1 MALYGVGF
9 LKLTLLL
16 TPTVGFLKP
25 TPHNSMKKQTK
36 AIRIQTEK
44 SSNREH
50 SVPLYL
56 TSSFTFES
64 AEQGKALFEETEEG
78 NIYSRF
84 SNPNVTEFVEKVCML
99 ENAEEGIA
107 TGTGM
112 AAVFASMAALLKSGD
127 HLVAC
132 RALFGSAHQIITQ
145 ILPKWGITHTYV
157 DATATEAE
165 WEAAMQPNTKMVYL
179 ETPSNPGLELVD
191 LDMLGRLKT
200 KYGFILNVDNCF
212 ATPILQTP
220 LDFGAD
226 LSVHSATKYM
236 DGQGRVLGGIVV
248 GRADLIQPIRFF
260 ARHTGPSLSPF
271 NAWVLSKS
279 LETLDLRME
288 RHCRNALQL
297 AEALETHADVERVLY
312 PFLPSHPQYD
322 LAKAQM
328 SAGGAIVTIELE
340 GGFERV
346 KAFFDALTI
355 PTLSSNLGDSR
366 TIVTNPN
373 TTTHAKLKPD
383 EKAALGITPGLI
395 RISVGLEAIEDLIA
409 DFTQAVAKS
418 AEVLKENVA

>member
-1 MALYGVGF
+1 
-9 LKLTLLL
+9 
-16 TPTVGFLKP
+16 
-25 TPHNSMKKQTK
+25 MKKSTK
-36 AIRIQTEK
+36 SIRIQTRK
-44 SSNREH
+44 TQYREH
-50 SVPLYL
+50 STPLFL
-56 TSSFTFES
+56 TSSFTFED

-84 SNPNVTEFVEKVCML
+84 SNPNVTEFVDKVCML
-99 ENAEEGIA
+99 EGAEDGIA

-145 ILPKWGITHTYV
+145 ILSKWGITHTYL

-165 WEAAMQPNTKMVYL
+165 WEAAIQPNAARPNAARPNTGTEPADRPAARMVYL

-191 LDMLGRLKT
+191 LAMLGRLKE

-220 LDFGAD
+220 IDFGAD
-226 LSVHSATKYM
+226 LSVHSATKFM

-271 NAWVLSKS
+271 NAWILSKS

-288 RHCRNALQL
+288 RHCSNALAL
-297 AEALETHADVERVLY
+297 AEALEKHPDVALVKY
-312 PFLPSHPQYD
+312 PFLESHPQYE

-346 KAFFDALTI
+346 QAFFDALQI

-395 RISVGLEAIEDLIA
+395 RISVGLEAIEDSIE
-409 DFTQAVAKS
+409 DFEQAVSVS
-418 AEVLKENVA
+418 AEALKENV

>member
-1 MALYGVGF
+1 MQ
-9 LKLTLLL
+9 
-16 TPTVGFLKP
+16 
-25 TPHNSMKKQTK
+25 KQTK
-36 AIRIQTEK
+36 AIRTQTPK
-44 SSNREH
+44 SQNREH

-64 AEQGKALFEETEEG
+64 AEQGEALFNESEPG

-84 SNPNVTEFVEKVCML
+84 SNPNVSEFVEKVCML
-99 ENAEEGIA
+99 ENAEDGIA

-112 AAVFASMAALLKSGD
+112 AAVFASMAGLLKSGD
-127 HLVAC
+127 HIVAC
-132 RALFGSAHQIITQ
+132 RALFGSAHQVITQ
-145 ILPKWGITHTYV
+145 ILSKWGITHTYL

-165 WEAAMQPNTKMVYL
+165 WDAAMQPNTRMVYL

-191 LDMLGRLKT
+191 LAMLARLKA
-200 KYGFILNVDNCF
+200 KHGFILNVDNCF

-226 LSVHSATKYM
+226 LSIHSATKFM

-248 GRADLIQPIRFF
+248 GRADLIAPIRFF

-288 RHCRNALQL
+288 RHCRNALAL
-297 AEALETHADVERVLY
+297 AEALENHPDVARVLY
-312 PFLPSHPQYD
+312 PFLPSHPQYE
-322 LAKAQM
+322 LARAQM
-328 SAGGAIVTIELE
+328 SAGGAIVTVELE

-346 KAFFDALTI
+346 SAFFDALQI
-355 PTLSSNLGDSR
+355 PTLSSNLGDTR

-373 TTTHAKLKPD
+373 TTTHAKLNPD

-395 RISVGLEAIEDLIA
+395 RISVGLEAIEDLIQ
-409 DFTQAVAKS
+409 DFLQAATVS
-418 AEVLKENVA
+418 AEVLQERV

>member
-1 MALYGVGF
+1 
-9 LKLTLLL
+9 
-16 TPTVGFLKP
+16 
-25 TPHNSMKKQTK
+25 MKKQTK
-36 AIRIQTEK
+36 AIRTQTGK
-44 SSNREH
+44 SQYREH

-56 TSSFTFES
+56 TSSFAFES
-64 AEQGKALFEETEEG
+64 AEQGKALFEETEAG

-84 SNPNVTEFVEKVCML
+84 SNPNVTEFVDKVCML

-112 AAVFASMAALLKSGD
+112 AAVFASMAAILKSGD

-145 ILPKWGITHTYV
+145 ILSKWGITHTYV
-157 DATATEAE
+157 DATASEAE
-165 WEAAMQPNTKMVYL
+165 WEAAMQPNTRMVYL

-191 LDMLGRLKT
+191 LEMLGRLKE

-220 LDFGAD
+220 IDFGAD
-226 LSVHSATKYM
+226 LSVHSATKFM

-248 GRADLIQPIRFF
+248 GRADLMAQIRFF

-279 LETLDLRME
+279 LETLELRMD
-288 RHCRNALQL
+288 RHCSNALAL
-297 AEALETHADVERVLY
+297 AQALDAHADVERVLY
-312 PFLPSHPQYD
+312 PFLPSHPQYE
-322 LAKAQM
+322 LAKRQM
-328 SAGGAIVTIELE
+328 NAGGAIVTIELE

-395 RISVGLEAIEDLIA
+395 RISVGLEAIDDLIA
-409 DFTQAVAKS
+409 DFTQAVEKS
-418 AEVLKENVA
+418 AEVVKEKIA

>member
-1 MALYGVGF
+1 
-9 LKLTLLL
+9 
-16 TPTVGFLKP
+16 
-25 TPHNSMKKQTK
+25 MKKQTK
-36 AIRIQTEK
+36 AIRTQAAK
-44 SSNREH
+44 SHNREH

-56 TSSFTFES
+56 TSSFAFES
-64 AEQGKALFEETEEG
+64 AEQGKALFDESEEG

-84 SNPNVTEFVEKVCML
+84 SNPNVTEFVDKVCML
-99 ENAEEGIA
+99 ENAEDGIA

-145 ILPKWGITHTYV
+145 ILSKWGITHTYV

-165 WEAAMQPNTKMVYL
+165 WEAAIQPNADRPAARMVYL

-191 LDMLGRLKT
+191 LAMLARLKA

-220 LDFGAD
+220 IDLGAD
-226 LSVHSATKYM
+226 LSIHSATKFM

-288 RHCRNALQL
+288 RHCRNALAL
-297 AEALETHADVERVLY
+297 AEALESHPDVERVLY

-340 GGFERV
+340 GGFDRV
-346 KAFFDALTI
+346 KAFFDALQI
-355 PTLSSNLGDSR
+355 ATLSSNLGDSR

-395 RISVGLEAIEDLIA
+395 RISVGLEAIEDLIE

-418 AEVLKENVA
+418 ADVVKEQV

>member
-1 MALYGVGF
+1 
-9 LKLTLLL
+9 
-16 TPTVGFLKP
+16 
-25 TPHNSMKKQTK
+25 MKKSTK
-36 AIRIQTEK
+36 SIRIQTRK
-44 SSNREH
+44 TQYREH
-50 SVPLYL
+50 STPLFL
-56 TSSFTFES
+56 TSSFTFED

-84 SNPNVTEFVEKVCML
+84 SNPNVTEFVDKVCML
-99 ENAEEGIA
+99 EGAEDGIA

-145 ILPKWGITHTYV
+145 ILSKWGITHTYL

-165 WEAAMQPNTKMVYL
+165 WEAAIQPNAARPNTGTEPADRPPARMVYL

-191 LDMLGRLKT
+191 LAMLGRLKE

-220 LDFGAD
+220 IDFGAD
-226 LSVHSATKYM
+226 LSVHSATKFM

-271 NAWVLSKS
+271 NAWILSKS

-288 RHCRNALQL
+288 RHCSNALAL
-297 AEALETHADVERVLY
+297 AEALEKHPDVALVKY
-312 PFLPSHPQYD
+312 PFLESHPQYE

-346 KAFFDALTI
+346 QAFFDALQI

-395 RISVGLEAIEDLIA
+395 RISVGLEAIEDLIE
-409 DFTQAVAKS
+409 DFEQAVSVS
-418 AEVLKENVA
+418 AEALKENV

>member
-1 MALYGVGF
+1 MR
-9 LKLTLLL
+9 
-16 TPTVGFLKP
+16 
-25 TPHNSMKKQTK
+25 KQTK
-36 AIRIQTEK
+36 AIRTQADR
-44 SSNREH
+44 SQNREH

-56 TSSFTFES
+56 TSSFAFES

-99 ENAEEGIA
+99 ENAEDGIA

-112 AAVFASMAALLKSGD
+112 AAVFASMAGLLKSGD

-132 RALFGSAHQIITQ
+132 RALFGSAHQVITQ
-145 ILPKWGITHTYV
+145 ILSKWGITHTYV

-165 WEAAMQPNTKMVYL
+165 WEAAIQPNRTGGPAARPAARMVYL

-191 LDMLGRLKT
+191 LAMLGRLKE

-220 LDFGAD
+220 IDFGAD
-226 LSVHSATKYM
+226 LSVHSATKFM
-236 DGQGRVLGGIVV
+236 DGQGRVLGGVVV

-288 RHCRNALQL
+288 RHCRNALAL
-297 AEALETHADVERVLY
+297 AEALEAHEDVARVLY

-322 LAKAQM
+322 LARAQM
-328 SAGGAIVTIELE
+328 SAGGAIVTIELD
-340 GGFERV
+340 GGFERI
-346 KAFFDALTI
+346 KSFFDALQI
-355 PTLSSNLGDSR
+355 ATLSSNLGDSR

-383 EKAALGITPGLI
+383 EKAALGITPGLV

-409 DFTQAVAKS
+409 DFTQAITVS
-418 AEVLKENVA
+418 ADVMKERV

>member
-1 MALYGVGF
+1 MQ
-9 LKLTLLL
+9 
-16 TPTVGFLKP
+16 
-25 TPHNSMKKQTK
+25 KQTK
-36 AIRIQTEK
+36 AIRTQAK
-44 SSNREH
+44 QSQNREH

-56 TSSFTFES
+56 TSSFAFES
-64 AEQGKALFEETEEG
+64 AEQGKALFEETEDG

-99 ENAEEGIA
+99 ENAEDGIA

-112 AAVFASMAALLKSGD
+112 AAVFASMAGLLKSGD

-145 ILPKWGITHTYV
+145 ILSKWGITHTYV

-165 WEAAMQPNTKMVYL
+165 WEAALQPNTGTAPADRPAARMVYL

-191 LDMLGRLKT
+191 LAMLGRLKE

-220 LDFGAD
+220 IDFGAD
-226 LSVHSATKYM
+226 LSIHSATKFM
-236 DGQGRVLGGIVV
+236 DGQGRVLGGVVV

-288 RHCRNALQL
+288 RHCRNALAL
-297 AEALETHADVERVLY
+297 AEALEAHEDVARVLY

-322 LAKAQM
+322 LARAQM
-328 SAGGAIVTIELE
+328 TAGGAIVTIELE
-340 GGFERV
+340 GGFERIS
-346 KAFFDALTI
+346 AFFDALQI
-355 PTLSSNLGDSR
+355 ATLSSNLGDSR

-383 EKAALGITPGLI
+383 EKAALGITPGLV
-395 RISVGLEAIEDLIA
+395 RISVGLEAVDDLIA
-409 DFTQAVAKS
+409 DFTQAVTVS
-418 AEVLKENVA
+418 AEMLKERV

>member
-1 MALYGVGF
+1 
-9 LKLTLLL
+9 
-16 TPTVGFLKP
+16 
-25 TPHNSMKKQTK
+25 MKKQTK
-36 AIRIQTEK
+36 AIRTQAAK
-44 SSNREH
+44 SQNREH

-56 TSSFTFES
+56 TSSFAFES
-64 AEQGKALFEETEEG
+64 AEQGKALFDETEDG

-84 SNPNVTEFVEKVCML
+84 SNPNVTEFVDKVCML
-99 ENAEEGIA
+99 ENAEDGIA

-112 AAVFASMAALLKSGD
+112 AAVFASMAALLQSGD
-127 HLVAC
+127 HIVAC

-145 ILPKWGITHTYV
+145 ILSKWGITHTYL

-165 WEAAMQPNTKMVYL
+165 WEEAIQANPTKMVYL

-191 LDMLGRLKT
+191 LTMLARLKA

-212 ATPILQTP
+212 ATPILQLP
-220 LDFGAD
+220 IDLGAD
-226 LSVHSATKYM
+226 LSIHSATKYM

-248 GRADLIQPIRFF
+248 GSKELIQPIRFF

-279 LETLDLRME
+279 LETLELRMD
-288 RHCRNALQL
+288 RHCSNALAL
-297 AEALETHADVERVLY
+297 AEALDVHPDVAVVKY
-312 PFLPSHPQYD
+312 PFLPSHPQYE
-322 LAKAQM
+322 LAKQQM
-328 SAGGAIVTIELE
+328 SAGGAIVTIELD

-346 KAFFDALTI
+346 SAFFAALQI

-373 TTTHAKLKPD
+373 TTTHAKLKPE

-409 DFTQAVAKS
+409 DFTQAIEQSADVVA
-418 AEVLKENVA
+418 ATVVKENVA

>member
-1 MALYGVGF
+1 
-9 LKLTLLL
+9 
-16 TPTVGFLKP
+16 
-25 TPHNSMKKQTK
+25 MKKQTK
-36 AIRIQTEK
+36 AIRIQTAK
-44 SSNREH
+44 SLNREH

-56 TSSFTFES
+56 TSSFAFDS
-64 AEQGKALFEETEEG
+64 AEQGKALFDETEEG

-84 SNPNVTEFVEKVCML
+84 SNPNVSEFVEKVCML
-99 ENAEEGIA
+99 ENAEDGIA

-112 AAVFASMAALLKSGD
+112 AAVFASMAGLLKSGD
-127 HLVAC
+127 HIVAC

-145 ILPKWGITHTYV
+145 ILSKWGITHTYV
-157 DATATEAE
+157 DATATEAD
-165 WEAAMQPNTKMVYL
+165 WEAAIQPTTGTPAAKMVYL

-191 LDMLGRLKT
+191 LEMLARLKA

-220 LDFGAD
+220 LDYGAD
-226 LSVHSATKYM
+226 LSIHSATKYM

-297 AEALETHADVERVLY
+297 AEALESHPDVDRVLY

-322 LAKAQM
+322 LAKKQM

-346 KAFFDALTI
+346 KAFYDALTI

-373 TTTHAKLKPD
+373 TTTHAKLKPE

-395 RISVGLEAIEDLIA
+395 RVSVGLEAIEDLID
-409 DFTQAVAKS
+409 DFAQAATKS
-418 AEVLKENVA
+418 AEVLKEKVA

>member
-1 MALYGVGF
+1 
-9 LKLTLLL
+9 
-16 TPTVGFLKP
+16 
-25 TPHNSMKKQTK
+25 MKKQTK
-36 AIRIQTEK
+36 AIRIQTAK
-44 SSNREH
+44 SLNREH

-56 TSSFTFES
+56 TSSFAFDS
-64 AEQGKALFEETEEG
+64 AEQGKALFDETEEG

-84 SNPNVTEFVEKVCML
+84 SNPNVSEFVEKVCML
-99 ENAEEGIA
+99 ENAEDGIA

-112 AAVFASMAALLKSGD
+112 AAVFASMAGLLKSGD
-127 HLVAC
+127 HIVAC

-145 ILPKWGITHTYV
+145 ILSKWGITHTYV
-157 DATATEAE
+157 DATATEAD

-191 LDMLGRLKT
+191 LEMLVRLKA

-212 ATPILQTP
+212 ATPILQNP
-220 LDFGAD
+220 IDYGAD

-297 AEALETHADVERVLY
+297 AEALESHPDVERVLY

-322 LAKAQM
+322 LAKKQM

-346 KAFFDALTI
+346 KAFYDALTI

-395 RISVGLEAIEDLIA
+395 RISVGLEDIEDLIE
-409 DFTQAVAKS
+409 DFAQAATKS
-418 AEVLKENVA
+418 AEVLKEKVA

>member
-1 MALYGVGF
+1 
-9 LKLTLLL
+9 
-16 TPTVGFLKP
+16 
-25 TPHNSMKKQTK
+25 MKKQTK
-36 AIRIQTEK
+36 AIRTQATR
-44 SSNREH
+44 SQNREH

-56 TSSFTFES
+56 TSSFAFES
-64 AEQGKALFEETEEG
+64 AEQGKALFDETEDG

-84 SNPNVTEFVEKVCML
+84 SNPNVSEFVEKVCML
-99 ENAEEGIA
+99 ENAEDGIA

-112 AAVFASMAALLKSGD
+112 AAVFASMAGLLKSGD

-145 ILPKWGITHTYV
+145 ILSKWGITHTYV

-165 WEAAMQPNTKMVYL
+165 WEAAIQPNTRMVYL

-191 LDMLGRLKT
+191 LAMLGRLKE

-220 LDFGAD
+220 IDFGAD
-226 LSVHSATKYM
+226 LSVHSATKFM

-248 GRADLIQPIRFF
+248 GRADLIQSIRFF

-288 RHCRNALQL
+288 RHCRNALTL
-297 AEALETHADVERVLY
+297 AEALEGHEDVARVLY

-328 SAGGAIVTIELE
+328 SAGGAIVTIELD
-340 GGFERV
+340 GGFERI
-346 KAFFDALTI
+346 KAFFDALQI
-355 PTLSSNLGDSR
+355 ATLSSNLGDSR

-383 EKAALGITPGLI
+383 EKAALGITPGLV
-395 RISVGLEAIEDLIA
+395 RISVGLEAVEDLIA
-409 DFTQAVAKS
+409 DFTQAISVS
-418 AEVLKENVA
+418 AEVLKEQV

>member
-1 MALYGVGF
+1 
-9 LKLTLLL
+9 
-16 TPTVGFLKP
+16 
-25 TPHNSMKKQTK
+25 MKKSTK
-36 AIRIQTEK
+36 AIRTQTPQTGY
-44 SSNREH
+44 REH
-50 SVPLYL
+50 STPLFL
-56 TSSFTFES
+56 TSSFTFED

-84 SNPNVTEFVEKVCML
+84 SNPNVTEFVDKVCML
-99 ENAEEGIA
+99 EGAEEGIA

-112 AAVFASMAALLKSGD
+112 AAVFASMAGLLKSGD
-127 HLVAC
+127 HIVAC

-145 ILPKWGITHTYV
+145 ILSKWGITHTYV

-165 WEAAMQPNTKMVYL
+165 WEAAIQQNNGTPTARMVYL

-191 LDMLGRLKT
+191 LAMLGRLKE

-220 LDFGAD
+220 IDFGAD
-226 LSVHSATKYM
+226 LSIHSATKFM

-271 NAWVLSKS
+271 NAWILSKS

-288 RHCRNALQL
+288 RHCRNALAL
-297 AEALETHADVERVLY
+297 AQALEKHPDVERVLY
-312 PFLPSHPQYD
+312 PFLESHPQYE

-328 SAGGAIVTIELE
+328 SAGGAIITIELE

-346 KAFFDALTI
+346 QAFFDALQI

-395 RISVGLEAIEDLIA
+395 RISVGLEAIEDLIQ
-409 DFTQAVAKS
+409 DFEQAVAVS
-418 AEVLKENVA
+418 AEVVKEQV

>member
-1 MALYGVGF
+1 
-9 LKLTLLL
+9 
-16 TPTVGFLKP
+16 
-25 TPHNSMKKQTK
+25 MKKQTR
-36 AIRIQTEK
+36 AIRTQTEK
-44 SSNREH
+44 TQYREH
-50 SVPLYL
+50 STPLFL
-56 TSSFTFES
+56 TSSFTFDD
-64 AEQGKALFEETEEG
+64 AEQGKALFEETEKG

-84 SNPNVTEFVEKVCML
+84 SNPNVTEFVDKVCML
-99 ENAEEGIA
+99 EGAEDGIA

-145 ILPKWGITHTYV
+145 ILSKWGITYTYV

-165 WEAAMQPNTKMVYL
+165 WEAAIQPNADRPAARMVYL

-191 LDMLGRLKT
+191 LAMLGRLKE

-220 LDFGAD
+220 IDFGAD

-271 NAWVLSKS
+271 NAWILSKS

-288 RHCRNALQL
+288 RHCRNALAL
-297 AEALETHADVERVLY
+297 AEALEKHPDVALVKY
-312 PFLPSHPQYD
+312 PFLESHPQYE

-346 KAFFDALTI
+346 QAFFDALQI
-355 PTLSSNLGDSR
+355 PSLSSNLGDSR

-395 RISVGLEAIEDLIA
+395 RISVGLEAIEDLIE
-409 DFTQAVAKS
+409 DFEQAVS
-418 AEVLKENVA
+418 VSVDVLKEQV

>member
-1 MALYGVGF
+1 MR
-9 LKLTLLL
+9 
-16 TPTVGFLKP
+16 
-25 TPHNSMKKQTK
+25 KQTK

-44 SSNREH
+44 SQNREH

-56 TSSFTFES
+56 TSSFAFES

-84 SNPNVTEFVEKVCML
+84 SNPNVTEFVQKVCML
-99 ENAEEGIA
+99 ENAEDGIA

-145 ILPKWGITHTYV
+145 ILSKWGITHTYV
-157 DATATEAE
+157 DATADEAE
-165 WEAAMQPNTKMVYL
+165 WEAAIQPNTRMVYL

-191 LDMLGRLKT
+191 LEMLARLKA
-200 KYGFILNVDNCF
+200 KHGFILNVDNCF
-212 ATPILQTP
+212 ATPLLQTP
-220 LDFGAD
+220 IDLGAD

-297 AEALETHADVERVLY
+297 AEALEAHPDVERVLY

-322 LAKAQM
+322 LAQRQM
-328 SAGGAIVTIELE
+328 SAGGAIITIELE

-395 RISVGLEAIEDLIA
+395 RISVGLEAVEDLIA
-409 DFTQAVAKS
+409 DITQAAQKS
-418 AEVLKENVA
+418 AEVVKEKVA